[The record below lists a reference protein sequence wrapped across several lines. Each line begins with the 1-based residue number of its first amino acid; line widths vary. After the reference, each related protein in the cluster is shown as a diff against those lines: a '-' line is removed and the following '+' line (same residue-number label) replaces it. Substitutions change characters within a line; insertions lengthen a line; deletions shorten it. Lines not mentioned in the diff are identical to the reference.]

1 MCVRVTHTHTHS
13 LSHTH
18 THINAQVSEDNKGD
32 TPLHLACRSRS
43 SACVRHVLSAAAIEL
58 SAPSGAGVCG
68 AKGDLMTAVGL
79 VSRVSGRTPLHHAA
93 EAGDL
98 ASVRMLLD
106 AHAHLVPWIV
116 HTRTHAR
123 TYIHTHTHIERE

>member
-13 LSHTH
+13 LSLPH